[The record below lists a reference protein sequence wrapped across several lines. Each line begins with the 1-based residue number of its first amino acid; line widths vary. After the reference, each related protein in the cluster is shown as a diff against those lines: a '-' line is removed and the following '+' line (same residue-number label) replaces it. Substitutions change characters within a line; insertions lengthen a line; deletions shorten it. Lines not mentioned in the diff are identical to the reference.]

1 MAKFDFYVVGVEIL
15 TQADFE
21 RNLEM
26 IIHERAN
33 GMIVESMRGEKAPR
47 QAAEIL
53 AKSKFDYMLHA
64 EIQKLKKEEDKK

>member
-1 MAKFDFYVVGVEIL
+1 MIPMIMADIFLPKKFSVLNTE
-15 TQADFE
+15 E
-21 RNLEM
+21 RGM

-33 GMIVESMRGEKAPR
+33 GIIVESMRGEKAPR